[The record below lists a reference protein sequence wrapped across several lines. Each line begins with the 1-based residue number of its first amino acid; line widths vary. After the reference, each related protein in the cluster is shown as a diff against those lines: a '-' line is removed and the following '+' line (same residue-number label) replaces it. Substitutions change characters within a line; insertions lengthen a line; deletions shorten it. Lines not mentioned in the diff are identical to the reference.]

1 MQINIHHSANEYAK
15 ATLNLIVD
23 EKKAKK
29 FLTQANADKIK
40 ISAKINNKD
49 VILFQGYITNI
60 ILRKENQE
68 NILVIDLYDAAYTL
82 DWKVES
88 ATFQNLKSKYEEIF
102 KTIKNA
108 KIQLKVTDKAI
119 EKMIVRMNETAW
131 KFIKRLASHFNAM
144 IFTDRTA
151 EKPLLT
157 IGLPEPKKTIE
168 IPTTYQYTQIYDDKT
183 FQYIN
188 SNKNLLAKNTKI
200 IAEDFQRILIT
211 GFFDLVSVGDA
222 IKFNKKN
229 YRVKSLN
236 AKFIDNTFQTI
247 YELVGKSAFVVPIEI
262 QKNIAGRI
270 FRAQVK
276 KVEKDTI

>member
-1 MQINIHHSANEYAK
+1 M
-15 ATLNLIVD
+15 
-23 EKKAKK
+23 
-29 FLTQANADKIK
+29 
-40 ISAKINNKD
+40 
-49 VILFQGYITNI
+49 
-60 ILRKENQE
+60 RKENQE

-157 IGLPEPKKTIE
+157 IGLPEPKK
-168 IPTTYQYTQIYDDKT
+168 
-183 FQYIN
+183 
-188 SNKNLLAKNTKI
+188 L
-200 IAEDFQRILIT
+200 
-211 GFFDLVSVGDA
+211 
-222 IKFNKKN
+222 
-229 YRVKSLN
+229 
-236 AKFIDNTFQTI
+236 
-247 YELVGKSAFVVPIEI
+247 
-262 QKNIAGRI
+262 
-270 FRAQVK
+270 
-276 KVEKDTI
+276 